1 MPSPGKLISFTE
13 RHDMEIRFSLTPADL
28 LVLADETVET
38 RVKGNDQHFA
48 ALSDWQTRY
57 APHLILG
64 LALTCAALAPWVIY
78 GRYTPESIIA
88 LLVIMPLT
96 FILGRRYAPRL
107 AALGQ
112 ERSARI
118 RQRSSERL
126 GSSLRKQLEN
136 NHDQLLGVHVWLITP
151 QALQMTSPSGQQT
164 EIAWSTIASVTRTPN
179 FYRLANKSQRLL
191 GLAYVLP
198 AHSREMDAPL
208 YAQGLTELLGRCEN
222 APSQANGSIAG

>member
-1 MPSPGKLISFTE
+1 
-13 RHDMEIRFSLTPADL
+13 MEIRFSLTPADL
-28 LVLADETVET
+28 QLLADETVET
-38 RVKGNDQHFA
+38 RVKDNDQHFA
-48 ALSDWQTRY
+48 TLSDWQARY

-78 GRYTPESIIA
+78 GRYTPESLIA

-96 FILGRRYAPRL
+96 FIVGRRYAPRL
-107 AALGQ
+107 TALGQ
-112 ERSARI
+112 ERSTHI

-151 QALQMTSPSGQQT
+151 QTLQMTSPRGQQT
-164 EIAWSTIASVTRTPN
+164 EIAWNTIASVTRTPN
-179 FYRLANKSQRLL
+179 FYRLASKSQRLM
-191 GLAYVLP
+191 GLAYALP

-208 YAQGLTELLGRCEN
+208 YAQGVAELLGRCEN
-222 APSQANGSIAG
+222 VPSQANDSITG

>member
-1 MPSPGKLISFTE
+1 
-13 RHDMEIRFSLTPADL
+13 MEIRFSLTPADL
-28 LVLADETVET
+28 QVLADETVET
-38 RVKGNDQHFA
+38 RVKGNDQRFA
-48 ALSDWQTRY
+48 TLSDWQTRY

-64 LALTCAALAPWVIY
+64 LALVCAALAPWVLN

-88 LLVIMPLT
+88 LLVIMPLS

-118 RQRSSERL
+118 RQCSSERL
-126 GSSLRKQLEN
+126 ASSLRKQLEN
-136 NHDQLLGVHVWLITP
+136 SRDQLLGVHVWLITP

-164 EIAWSTIASVTRTPN
+164 EIAWNTIASVTRTAS
-179 FYRLANKSQRLL
+179 FYRLASKSQRLM

-198 AHSREMDAPL
+198 AHSREMGAPL
-208 YAQGLTELLGRCEN
+208 YAQGVAELLGRCEN
-222 APSQANGSIAG
+222 VPSQANDSGSGSITG